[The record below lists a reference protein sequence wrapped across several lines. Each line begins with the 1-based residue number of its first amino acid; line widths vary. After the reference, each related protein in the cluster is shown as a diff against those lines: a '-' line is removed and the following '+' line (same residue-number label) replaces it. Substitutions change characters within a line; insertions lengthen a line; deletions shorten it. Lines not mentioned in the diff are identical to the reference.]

1 MIRNR
6 LGKKRWNLLKYAGLT
21 VSLALV
27 CTLVF
32 FVLWKTDV
40 FGKFQAE
47 EPYVVGD
54 AQVKSVIVTSEGSN
68 QKGKDGSGAM
78 PLSAEVPTCEG
89 KKGSKTNP
97 FVVLEIVPEKSQQQL
112 IYLGQDED
120 GEKPLDVM
128 KIGIDT
134 AKKQDKTYAQSSSMM
149 DQDKLKGDMGQWFS
163 NNSYSVYKIGS
174 NSKEEMPFA
183 YIDKLYTLKF
193 TDEEIREKTGDD
205 TAAEG
210 FAEVFKETEQQYAT
224 NWHNIKKLS
233 ELYPEMF
240 EKDSKGKNIRDIALD
255 DRYNW
260 KASREKVILS
270 EEDAEEYKSGYMV
283 MIEPGKG
290 DFGFASK
297 DALLNWEF
305 EKTGAASDR
314 WVYVKDDKEL
324 EERFPEY
331 KENYRKSGAIYAN
344 GYSYTKEDGSIVYWA
359 DLSEMWKDIES
370 TAYTGLMYKIE
381 EWKPCRYLKS
391 QEQSEYKY
399 EFNYYGVRNH
409 NILKRAL
416 FNFNTKEEYDDFHM
430 EVICM
435 TPAELN
441 KLCEPDNEET
451 VDMIERADMYYIQS
465 GDFDGNL
472 VNETGLLQELYYNYV
487 KPGATKPNEEVT
499 FYENDLEWSLCQ
511 KIIQRQSSVKTLP
524 LVFNQ
529 MVGKLLEGGISRSPE
544 KETHMYVTKGIEGDP
559 SSNLTDVPAKG
570 SRNNLSKL
578 YLISIQFDLLAR
590 KENDETLQSTFMED
604 IYPNIKTISLPNEN
618 GVKSGTA
625 KQTGYYDGTVAS
637 PRKLCTC
644 DKPQEFKERVYYL
657 WNTYTFIP
665 VDINV
670 QLNGN
675 LSDDTKKHMVSL
687 GYQESYFVTNDG
699 NAFSGS
705 SSPSHQ
711 SGSDGKDDKNVAIV
725 SDPSNSN
732 TNHSSFLGNKGDNGN
747 IANNA
752 FEVIFQILNNYTP
765 IVNPVTV
772 SAEEQR
778 KMYVKIADDAVML
791 DHEADGKL
799 KKDKDIYVK
808 VRFWNNENNKSGQVK
823 QIRLV
828 KEDGQKRVMKLY
840 KDKTFTEECEN
851 WEKDG
856 QKFENQY
863 VVPVDDAYLTGY
875 IKFKL
880 SEWKNGFNVLQFDTV
895 GWVFYVPKKGE
906 TEAEAEKKSSKPD
919 SYEISIIGKTLFDLE

>member
-68 QKGKDGSGAM
+68 QKGKDGSGAK
-78 PLSAEVPTCEG
+78 PLSAEVPTCDG
-89 KKGSKTNP
+89 KKGTETNP

-112 IYLGQDED
+112 IYLGQEED

-128 KIGIDT
+128 KIGIDI
-134 AKKQDKTYAQSSSMM
+134 AKGQDKTFAQSSSMM
-149 DQDKLKGDMGQWFS
+149 DQDKLKGNMGQWFS

-193 TDEEIREKTGDD
+193 TDDDIREKTGDD
-205 TAAEG
+205 TAAARFSVKYKDEWRDQNSL
-210 FAEVFKETEQQYAT
+210 KESDKKYAT
-224 NWHNIKKLS
+224 VWQDTKELS
-233 ELYPEMF
+233 DDFPELF
-240 EKDSKGKNIRDIALD
+240 EKDSKGKKIRDIALP

-260 KASREKVILS
+260 KAKREKTENSREF
-270 EEDAEEYKSGYMV
+270 KSPGYMV
-283 MIEPGKG
+283 MVEPGKG
-290 DFGFASK
+290 DFGFADK
-297 DALLNWEF
+297 KALENWEF
-305 EKTGAASDR
+305 MKTGTDADR
-314 WVYVKDDKEL
+314 WVFVENEEELKKRYPNYYEKYSQDTNKIQYDKVYYTEEDVKKEL
-324 EERFPEY
+324 
-331 KENYRKSGAIYAN
+331 NRK
-344 GYSYTKEDGSIVYWA
+344 D
-359 DLSEMWKDIES
+359 MWDDIDS
-370 TAYTGLMYKIE
+370 PQYTGVIYKIDN
-381 EWKPCRYLKS
+381 WVTCNYV
-391 QEQSEYKY
+391 EYKY

-472 VNETGLLQELYYNYV
+472 VNETNLLQELYYNYV
-487 KPGATKPNEEVT
+487 KPEATKPDEEVT

-529 MVGKLLEGGISRSPE
+529 MVGKLLEGGISRSSE

-559 SSNLTDVPAKG
+559 SSNLTDVHAKG

-604 IYPNIKTISLPNEN
+604 IYPNIKTISLPEEK
-618 GVKSGTA
+618 GVKAGTA
-625 KQTGYYDGTVAS
+625 RQTGYYDGTIAN

-644 DKPQEFKERVYYL
+644 DKPQKFKERAYYL